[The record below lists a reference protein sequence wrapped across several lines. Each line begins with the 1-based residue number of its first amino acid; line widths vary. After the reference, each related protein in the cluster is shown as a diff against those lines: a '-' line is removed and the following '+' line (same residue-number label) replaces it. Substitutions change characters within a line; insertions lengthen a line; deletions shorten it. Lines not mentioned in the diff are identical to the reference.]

1 MALAIVLLSG
11 GIDSATALY
20 WAMKQGYRVQT
31 ITFKYRDRP
40 RREIEAAHKIARS
53 AGVNCLDVE
62 LPLQTAANI
71 RKVDPNALSGAK
83 VPEGYIPTRNLV
95 FYALATYYA
104 EIFNANY
111 IVGGHLKTD
120 YIGFPDATT
129 KFFAGIEQLINES
142 RPAEGSEIRL
152 LMPFIQKSKADVLKM
167 ANEFKVPLDL
177 TWTCYYDRETQC
189 GKCAS
194 CLERADAFEKA
205 GLTDLQIA
213 RE

>member
-1 MALAIVLLSG
+1 MSLAIVLLSG
-11 GIDSATALY
+11 GIDSTTALY
-20 WAMKQGYRVQT
+20 WAIKQGYRVQT

-40 RREIEAAHKIARS
+40 KREIEAAHRIARS
-53 AGVNCLDVE
+53 VGVNYLEVE

-71 RKVDPNALSGAK
+71 RKVDPSAIGGAK

-104 EIFNANY
+104 EIYNANY
-111 IVGGHLKTD
+111 IIGGHLETD
-120 YIGFPDATT
+120 HIGFPDATA
-129 KFFAGIEQLINES
+129 KFFSGIEQLINES

-189 GKCAS
+189 GECAS

-205 GLTDLQIA
+205 GLTDLQA
-213 RE
+213 QKK